1 MIIKVKKYLF
11 VGAKKELNRFYSRA
25 QEAGLIEFIPPKKRR
40 VEYPEKLF
48 HLIKAIKLLKK
59 EPEQLPEEETENPDA
74 IAEEVLTLTETI
86 NEGEERTKTLRSEI
100 ERIAPF
106 GDFSLLDI
114 RDLEISTSRTFHFY
128 CMKSSK
134 AAIATLPETLI
145 PISTAYDMDYFVSLE
160 KESLQLPN
168 LIEMS
173 IEQALSELQN
183 LLAATHKEIALCEEK
198 RKNLTSYLP
207 TLKNHLTTILDN
219 FHLEKAKSESTDAL
233 QGEIFSAEGYIPK
246 NKIPAITELLE
257 NLPVHM
263 EEIAIE
269 KDERVPTYM
278 ENEGV
283 NRVGEDLVHIYD
295 TPSIA
300 DKDPS
305 GWVYWA
311 FVLFFAMIVSDGG
324 YGSLYLLLG
333 LFLKWKF
340 SKVKD
345 TGRRF
350 INLIIA
356 LGTGCVIWGFL
367 TASFFG
373 INLSPENPLRKY
385 SLTEYLTEKK
395 ADYHLAQKDDVYVE
409 WSATLPAGENPTNG
423 KEFLY
428 TSGKSEEMI
437 ETFTLNLLM
446 EFALLVGVLHIIL
459 SLCRSVKSHYANLGW
474 IAFMIGGYLYLPS
487 MLNATT
493 LINILNIL
501 SKPLATAIG
510 LNMIYV
516 GLGFALITALI
527 QKGIR
532 GIGEAANLIQ
542 FFSDVLS
549 YLRLYALGLA
559 GMLMATTFNDLG
571 ASTGPIFG
579 PFIIIAGHSVN
590 IVLGI
595 MGGVIHGLRL
605 NFLEWYHW
613 SFEGGGKLFKPLSQ
627 LQKNNSDPNPRF

>member
-1 MIIKVKKYLF
+1 MIIQVRKYLF
-11 VGAKKELNRFYSRA
+11 VGAKKELNSFYARA

-48 HLIKAIKLLKK
+48 HLIKAIKILKK
-59 EPEQLPEEETENPDA
+59 EPEQLSEKATENPDE
-74 IAEEVLTLTETI
+74 IAQEVLLLTETI
-86 NEGEERTKTLRSEI
+86 DNGHERIRALKSEI
-100 ERIAPF
+100 ERIKPF
-106 GDFSLLDI
+106 GNFSLEEI
-114 RDLEISTSRTFHFY
+114 RDLEISTGKTFHYY

-134 AAIATLPETLI
+134 VASATLPESLI
-145 PISTAYDMDYFVSLE
+145 PIATAFDMDYFVSLE
-160 KESLQLPN
+160 EESIRHPN
-168 LIEMS
+168 LIEMTIRES
-173 IEQALSELQN
+173 LSENKN
-183 LLAATHKEIALCEEK
+183 LLAATHKEIALAQEK
-198 RKNLTSYLP
+198 RKNLTAFLP
-207 TLKNHLTTILDN
+207 TLKNHLTAILDH
-219 FHLEKAKSESTDAL
+219 FHLEKAKSESTEEL
-233 QGEIFSAEGYIPK
+233 QGEIFSAEGYIPET
-246 NKIPAITELLE
+246 KIQAITALIE

-269 KDERVPTYM
+269 KGERVPTYM

-283 NRVGEDLVHIYD
+283 NRVGEDLVQIYD
-295 TPSIA
+295 TPSIT

-333 LFLKWKF
+333 LFLKWKLP
-340 SKVKD
+340 KVKS

-395 ADYHLAQKDDVYVE
+395 ADYHLAQKDDVYAE
-409 WSATLPAGENPTNG
+409 WSATLPADATPTTG

-428 TSGKSEEMI
+428 ASGKSEVMI

-459 SLCRSVKSHYANLGW
+459 SLCRSVRSHYANLGW
-474 IAFMIGGYLYLPS
+474 IAFMIGGYLFLPS
-487 MLNATT
+487 MLKATT

-510 LNMIYV
+510 LQMIYI
-516 GLGFALITALI
+516 GLGFALVVALV
-527 QKGIR
+527 QKGLR
-532 GIGEAANLIQ
+532 GIGEVANLIQ

-559 GMLMATTFNDLG
+559 GMLMASTFNDLG

-613 SFEGGGKLFKPLSQ
+613 SFEGGGKLFKPLSRGN
-627 LQKNNSDPNPRF
+627 K

>member
-11 VGAKKELNRFYSRA
+11 VVAKQELNNFYKQA

-59 EPEQLPEEETENPDA
+59 EPEQLPAKETETPEV
-74 IAEEVLTLTETI
+74 IAKEVLALTDTI
-86 NEGEERTKTLRSEI
+86 NEGHERTKMLRSEI

-106 GDFSLLDI
+106 GDFSLCDI
-114 RDLEISTSRTFHFY
+114 RDLEISTARALHFY

-134 AAIATLPETLI
+134 AAIATLPESLI
-145 PISTAYDMDYFVSLE
+145 PISTAYDMDYFVTLE
-160 KESLQLPN
+160 KEPLQLPN

-173 IEQALSELQN
+173 IEQSLSENQN

-198 RKNLTSYLP
+198 RKNLTPYLAS
-207 TLKNHLTTILDN
+207 LKNHLTTILDN
-219 FHLEKAKSESTDAL
+219 FHLEKAKSESKDEL
-233 QGEIFSAEGYIPK
+233 QGEVFTAEGYIPK
-246 NKIPAITELLE
+246 NKISAITKLLE
-257 NLPVHM
+257 NLPVYM
-263 EEIAIE
+263 EEVAIE
-269 KDERVPTYM
+269 KDERLPTYM

-295 TPSIA
+295 TPSIG

-340 SKVKD
+340 SKIKG
-345 TGRRF
+345 TGKRF

-395 ADYHLAQKDDVYVE
+395 ADYHLAQKDDVYSE
-409 WSATLPAGENPTNG
+409 WSDTLPANETPITG
-423 KEFLY
+423 KAFLY
-428 TSGKSEEMI
+428 TSDKSEVMI
-437 ETFTLNLLM
+437 ETFTLNILM

-474 IAFMIGGYLYLPS
+474 ITFMIGGYLFLPS
-487 MLNATT
+487 MLKATT

-510 LNMIYV
+510 LQMIYI
-516 GLGFALITALI
+516 GLGFALIVALI
-527 QKGIR
+527 QKGLR
-532 GIGEAANLIQ
+532 GIGEVANIIQ

-559 GMLMATTFNDLG
+559 GMLMASTFNDLG

-613 SFEGGGKLFKPLSQ
+613 SFEGGGKLFKPLSRGN
-627 LQKNNSDPNPRF
+627 K

>member
-11 VGAKKELNRFYSRA
+11 VGAKKELDTFYKSA

-59 EPEQLPEEETENPDA
+59 EPEHLPEQETSDPDA
-74 IAEEVLTLTETI
+74 IAKEVLALTETI
-86 NEGEERTKTLRSEI
+86 HEGEERTKTLRSEI
-100 ERIAPF
+100 DRIAPF
-106 GDFSLLDI
+106 GDFSLEDV
-114 RDLEISTSRTFHFY
+114 RDLEITTSRGLHFY

-134 AAIATLPETLI
+134 AAIATLPESLI

-160 KESLQLPN
+160 KEPVALPN

-173 IEQALSELQN
+173 IEQSLSELQN
-183 LLAATHKEIALCEEK
+183 ILAATHKEIALAHEK
-198 RKNLTSYLP
+198 RKNLTPFLP
-207 TLKNHLTTILDN
+207 TLKAHLTTVLDQ
-219 FHLEKAKSESTDAL
+219 FHLEKAKSESVDEL
-233 QGEIFSAEGYIPK
+233 QGEIFTAEGYIPK
-246 NKIPAITELLE
+246 NKTTAIAKLVE

-278 ENEGV
+278 ENVGV

-295 TPSIA
+295 TPSVE

-305 GWVYWA
+305 GWIYWA

-340 SKVKD
+340 PKVKN

-350 INLIIA
+350 INLIVA
-356 LGTGCVIWGFL
+356 LGAGCVIWGML
-367 TASFFG
+367 TASYFG

-395 ADYHLAQKDDVYVE
+395 ADYHLAQKDDVYEE
-409 WSATLPAGENPTNG
+409 WSVTLPTDETPTTG
-423 KEFLY
+423 KELLY
-428 TSGKSEEMI
+428 TSSKSEAMV

-446 EFALLVGVLHIIL
+446 EFALLVGVIHIIL
-459 SLCRSVKSHYANLGW
+459 SLCRSIKSHYANLGW
-474 IAFMIGGYLYLPS
+474 IAFMIGGYLFLPS

-493 LINILNIL
+493 LVNILNIL
-501 SKPLATAIG
+501 SKPLATTIG

-516 GLGFALITALI
+516 GLGFAIVVALI
-527 QKGIR
+527 QKGLS
-532 GIGEAANLIQ
+532 GVGEVANLIQ

-559 GMLMATTFNDLG
+559 GMLMATTFNALG

-613 SFEGGGKLFKPLSQ
+613 SFEGGGKLFKPLSRGN
-627 LQKNNSDPNPRF
+627 K